1 MSDTALR
8 GEKVVAALKKR
19 NFEAYYAETSAA
31 AVKQALALIPNG
43 SSVSWGGSVS
53 IQQSGLLDAIKS
65 GEYVLIDRDTAKSG
79 EEKAEIMRRALTADT
94 FLTSFNAVS
103 EDGVLLN
110 IDGNG
115 NRVSA
120 ISFGP
125 KSVVALVGINKL
137 VPTEADLEKRALSVA
152 APLNAKRL
160 GIDKAENIC
169 AIFVKTR
176 MCMTKGRIKIIVV
189 GEELGY

>member
-1 MSDTALR
+1 MADTKEIC
-8 GEKVVAALKKR
+8 EKVVSALKKR
-19 NFEAYYAETSAA
+19 KFDAYYVANSDEAR
-31 AVKQALALIPNG
+31 KKALELIPQG
-43 SSVSWGGSVS
+43 SCVSWGGSVS
-53 IQQSGLLDAIKS
+53 IAECGLLDAVKN
-65 GEYVLIDRDTAKSG
+65 GDYVLIDRDKAKTP
-79 EEKAEIMRRALTADT
+79 EEKAEIMRRGLTCDT

-120 ISFGP
+120 IAFGA
-125 KSVVALVGINKL
+125 KSVVAIVGANKI
-137 VPTEADLEKRALSVA
+137 VPSEADLEKRALSVA

-160 GIDKAENIC
+160 NVEKVENIC

-176 MCMTKGRIKIIVV
+176 MSLVPGRIKIIVV
-189 GEELGY
+189 GENLGY

>member
-1 MSDTALR
+1 MANNSEL
-8 GEKVVAALKKR
+8 GKKVVDALKKR
-19 NFEAYYAETSAA
+19 KFDAYYVETAQAA
-31 AVKQALALIPNG
+31 AAKALELMPAK

-53 IQQSGLLDAIKS
+53 VQQCGLLDAVKK
-65 GEYVLIDRDTAKSG
+65 GDYVLIDRDTAKTP
-79 EEKAEIMRRALTADT
+79 EEKADLMRKGLTADI

-103 EDGVLLN
+103 ENGVLFN

-120 ISFGP
+120 IAFGA
-125 KSVVALVGINKL
+125 KSVVAIVGINKII
-137 VPTEADLEKRALSVA
+137 PTEADLEKRALSVA

-160 GIDKAENIC
+160 GKADPEDIC

-176 MCMTKGRIKIIVV
+176 MSMTPGRIKVIIV

>member
-115 NRVSA
+115 NRVAA
-120 ISFGP
+120 ITFGP
-125 KSVVALVGINKL
+125 KSVVALIGINKI
-137 VPTEADLEKRALSVA
+137 VPTEADLEERALKIA

-160 GIDKAENIC
+160 KLSDEKDIC
-169 AIFVKTR
+169 AIFEKTR
-176 MCMTKGRIKIIVV
+176 ICKTKGRIKIILV
-189 GEELGY
+189 GENLGY

>member
-1 MSDTALR
+1 MAADVT
-8 GEKVVAALKKR
+8 KVVDALKKR
-19 NFEAYYAETSAA
+19 KFDAYYVATAKD
-31 AVKQALALIPNG
+31 AVAKALELIPAK

-53 IQQSGLLDAIKS
+53 IQQCGLLDAVKA
-65 GEYVLIDRDTAKSG
+65 GDYVLIDRDKANTPQ
-79 EEKAEIMRRALTADT
+79 EKADMMRKGLTADT

-103 EDGVLLN
+103 EDGILLN

-120 ISFGP
+120 IAFGA
-125 KSVVALVGINKL
+125 KSVVAIVGINKL

-160 GIDKAENIC
+160 GKATPEDIC

-176 MCMTKGRIKIIVV
+176 MSMIPGRIKIILV

>member
-1 MSDTALR
+1 MADTKEIC
-8 GEKVVAALKKR
+8 EKVVSALKKR
-19 NFEAYYAETSAA
+19 KFDAYYVANSDEAR
-31 AVKQALALIPNG
+31 KKALELIPQG
-43 SSVSWGGSVS
+43 SCVSWGGSVS
-53 IQQSGLLDAIKS
+53 IAECGLLDAVKS
-65 GEYVLIDRDTAKSG
+65 GDYVLIDRDKAKTP
-79 EEKAEIMRRALTADT
+79 EEKAEIMRRGLTCDT

-120 ISFGP
+120 IAFGA
-125 KSVVALVGINKL
+125 KSVVAIVGANKI
-137 VPTEADLEKRALSVA
+137 VPSEADLENRALSVA

-160 GIDKAENIC
+160 NVEKVENIC

-176 MCMTKGRIKIIVV
+176 MSLIPGRIKIIVV
-189 GEELGY
+189 GENLGY